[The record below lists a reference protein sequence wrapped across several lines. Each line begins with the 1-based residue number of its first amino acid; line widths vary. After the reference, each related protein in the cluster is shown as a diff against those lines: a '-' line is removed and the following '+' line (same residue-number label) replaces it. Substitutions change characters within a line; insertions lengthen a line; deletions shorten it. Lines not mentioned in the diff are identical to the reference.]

1 MDIQVGDLLV
11 ESKIGNAD
19 RIWDIVK
26 SDLVKHYGEAAFTS
40 WFGKIHLLEA
50 TQHRLLLAV
59 PTNFMRDWIKSN
71 YLPTIMQLCSHY
83 DSAISEVEIITV
95 DKLPALVSPILEKI
109 ESVEEEISP
118 ENNVFNSPLDLR
130 CTFENFV
137 VGPPNELA
145 YAAALAV
152 AESKGAVGESN
163 PLFLYGGVGL
173 GKTHL
178 MHAIAW
184 YIQKSQPSRK
194 VIYMSAEKFMYQFV
208 RALRNKDI
216 ISFK

>member
-109 ESVEEEISP
+109 EY
-118 ENNVFNSPLDLR
+118 L
-130 CTFENFV
+130 
-137 VGPPNELA
+137 
-145 YAAALAV
+145 
-152 AESKGAVGESN
+152 
-163 PLFLYGGVGL
+163 
-173 GKTHL
+173 
-178 MHAIAW
+178 
-184 YIQKSQPSRK
+184 
-194 VIYMSAEKFMYQFV
+194 
-208 RALRNKDI
+208 
-216 ISFK
+216 